1 MQPFSFNC
9 KDKFTE
15 YFTLIHYCRGR
26 LVILCWLSYPAE
38 KIPHRPVFINLRN
51 LCVQKCRLFPVQ
63 LRRQC
68 PYLLNAGWTTFAV
81 LSPKHMQ
88 DCNLRRTHGPG
99 INYGNV
105 MRASGCTLETCR
117 YYACANIFPKKFKT
131 SNPIGQNIRVA
142 RQLATLS
149 LPVYRFSGSAML
161 GGGRLLK
168 PVRKIKRQAV
178 NGEENREGD
187 RRRGW
192 RQVSYARL
200 GCRGITRIT
209 LDRKRR

>member
-68 PYLLNAGWTTFAV
+68 PLPIKRRLDNFCCA
-81 LSPKHMQ
+81 LSKAYARLQLATHS
-88 DCNLRRTHGPG
+88 RTRSWYQLH
-99 INYGNV
+99 V
-105 MRASGCTLETCR
+105 MRASGCNLETCR
-117 YYACANIFPKKFKT
+117 YYACANIFPK
-131 SNPIGQNIRVA
+131 NIQNLESDWSKRPS
-142 RQLATLS
+142 RQTTGNSLS
-149 LPVYRFSGSAML
+149 ACTDPQPCWA
-161 GGGRLLK
+161 
-168 PVRKIKRQAV
+168 
-178 NGEENREGD
+178 EED
-187 RRRGW
+187 
-192 RQVSYARL
+192 Y
-200 GCRGITRIT
+200 
-209 LDRKRR
+209 